1 MPVTRATAPRGVS
14 TGFRMWKAR
23 LVPSAAIAMGT
34 AEKARVVALRKRLG
48 GCSHRAARA
57 SPCPDR
63 GAGPRRPRAW
73 GHRL

>member
-48 GCSHRAARA
+48 GRSHWQPVQARA
-57 SPCPDR
+57 LTEGLDLD
-63 GAGPRRPRAW
+63 GPELEAID
-73 GHRL
+73 